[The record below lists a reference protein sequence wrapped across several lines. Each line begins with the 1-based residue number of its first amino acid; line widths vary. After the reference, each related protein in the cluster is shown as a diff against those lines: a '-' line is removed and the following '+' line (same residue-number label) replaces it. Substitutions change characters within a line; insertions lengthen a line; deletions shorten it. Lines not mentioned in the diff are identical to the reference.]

1 MFGLGIARK
10 EIFLAY
16 STQFVFSTIRVV
28 PGKVVMVAIDMC
40 GKSRITGEWIYG
52 ITWKHAYFNIFV
64 LFIVDTTSILKLMCP
79 TVYCFYLDGYFGGC
93 VAVIIVTVVVVFNYL
108 FICLFIYLFIYLF
121 VDWLICLFNL
131 IFSVFYAFI
140 YLLFFLPLRLLFLF
154 LLSLLSLLL
163 LLLLLESLLPFVCDW
178 LLLLLT
184 QCLCFQ
190 SWFYCLRHIL
200 L

>member
-1 MFGLGIARK
+1 MFGLRIARK

-16 STQFVFSTIRVV
+16 SIQFVFSTIRVV
-28 PGKVVMVAIDMC
+28 PGNVVMVAFDMC
-40 GKSRITGEWIYG
+40 GKSRITGEWICG

-64 LFIVDTTSILKLMCP
+64 LFIVGTTSILKLMCP

-93 VAVIIVTVVVVFNYL
+93 VAVIIVTAVVVFNYL

-121 VDWLICLFNL
+121 ICWLIDLFIDWLID
-131 IFSVFYAFI
+131 AFI